1 MSKVPAFP
9 SVPRVN
15 FPHRLGRA
23 AAILL
28 VAGSLGACKLQKPDF
43 SALASDPVGGSEEQL
58 KRQAEDLGKAYDR
71 APGQKA
77 VSLRYAQ
84 VLRMIG
90 QHGQASAVL
99 QKASLTNMN
108 DREVRAAYGKVLA
121 ETGRFREAAE
131 VLANAHSPDRPDWK
145 ILSAQG
151 TVADQMGEHA
161 RAQDFYRAALKV
173 APGEPAIL
181 SNLGLSYALIRR
193 LDEAERV
200 LSEAASHPRA
210 DARVR
215 ANLAL
220 VLALSGKFK
229 QSEEVARRDL
239 PPGEA
244 ERNVQ
249 NVRQMI
255 SQNNSWAE
263 IQKAELAKKKK

>member
-9 SVPRVN
+9 SIPRAISCR
-15 FPHRLGRA
+15 RLPRLA
-23 AAILL
+23 AAL
-28 VAGSLGACKLQKPDF
+28 VIATGLAACKFQKPDF
-43 SALASDPVGGSEEQL
+43 SALMSDPVGGSEESL

-71 APGQKA
+71 NPGQKA
-77 VSLRYAQ
+77 ISLRYAQ

-99 QKASLTNMN
+99 QKASLANMN
-108 DREVRAAYGKVLA
+108 DREVTAAYGKVLA

-145 ILSAQG
+145 VLSAQG

-161 RAQDFYRAALKV
+161 RAQEFYRAALKV

-181 SNLGLSYALIRR
+181 SNLGLSYALTRR
-193 LDEAERV
+193 LDEAERT
-200 LSEAASHPRA
+200 LSEAANHPRA

-220 VLALSGKFK
+220 VLALSGKFQ
-229 QSEEVARRDL
+229 QSEAVARRDL

-244 ERNVQ
+244 EKNVQ
-249 NVRQMI
+249 NVKQMI